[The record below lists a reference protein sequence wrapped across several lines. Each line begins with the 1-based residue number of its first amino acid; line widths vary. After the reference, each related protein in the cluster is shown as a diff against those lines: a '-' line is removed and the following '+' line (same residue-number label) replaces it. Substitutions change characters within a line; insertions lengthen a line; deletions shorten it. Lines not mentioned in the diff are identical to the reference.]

1 MLRRVTD
8 HEEENLLRVVPLLPR
23 LLVQPLGQTLPNL
36 RVGRH
41 PNNDVV
47 LTCPGLPLL
56 LSRQHAVIT
65 FDGEQF
71 TLVDLDT
78 TNGSYVRAGARAL
91 NKGPSRALVLTLGAP
106 RAGEHDHSAAQW
118 SPCDSLRRHRLLRR
132 AHHGASG
139 RLRARA

>member
-1 MLRRVTD
+1 MLRRVTE
-8 HEEENLLRVVPLLPR
+8 HEDEGLLRVVPLLPR
-23 LLVQPLGQTLPNL
+23 LLQQPLGRSLPNM

-47 LTCPGLPLL
+47 LVSAGLPLL

-78 TNGSYVRAGARAL
+78 TNGSYVRGARARA
-91 NKGPSRALVLTLGAP
+91 SRARCARARADAP
-106 RAGEHDHSAAQW
+106 RAARRSTRSCCRAMVAA
-118 SPCDSLRRHRLLRR
+118 
-132 AHHGASG
+132 
-139 RLRARA
+139 